1 MIRIQPPTSQHPEP
15 LSGTI
20 EGLGTGDK
28 RQFSSETELIHLLR
42 CWPADPTKMRAAGD
56 LGKQSERHRPGGNDL

>member
-1 MIRIQPPTSQHPEP
+1 MIRIQPPAGQNPEP

-28 RQFSSETELIHLLR
+28 RHFSSEMELIHLLR

-56 LGKQSERHRPGGNDL
+56 LGKPNEGSPPGGQHG